1 MMKKE
6 QKYNIRVVNAALVL
20 LEQPGMT
27 LERLRAMREDEA
39 LTGLKDEV
47 SEMYYD
53 VLLTAIEIMT
63 RPLFQ

>member
-1 MMKKE
+1 MKKE

-27 LERLRAMREDEA
+27 LERLRSMREDEA
-39 LTGLKDEV
+39 RSGLKDEV

>member
-1 MMKKE
+1 MNKE
-6 QKYNIRVVNAALVL
+6 QKYNIKVVNAALGL

-27 LERLRAMREDEA
+27 VERLRSMREEEA
-39 LTGLKDEV
+39 RSGLKDKV